1 MEEYQ
6 SEILRIKVLLGEHP
20 EGMSITAI
28 SGDLGIN
35 RNSIAKYMDILQI
48 QGSVDGRKVGTSKI
62 YYLSER
68 LPAASIMRFCT
79 RPLFVINQ
87 DFVIINLN
95 RSFSECIGIPNDRL
109 IQQPFEALPF
119 RFLDGAT
126 PRQVLRAALR
136 GMEQRV
142 RAQHMSGTLA
152 FQVTLLFIPVVF
164 ENGKPGVS
172 VIIEE
177 NERSG
182 QFSQNG
188 PGTNGDDN
196 MGGQLEYHVRHTPEG
211 IIHYVNE
218 TYCRAVGKQ
227 REDLV
232 GRMFK
237 PLVSPEDDN
246 RITQLLSGLTPQ
258 YPVGTIEY
266 SAVMANGEVN
276 WQHWQIHGLFNSR
289 GELTGYHSYGIDKT
303 EAVVLQQK
311 LKKTQEMLEETIANR
326 TEELRTINRHLY
338 SEIARR
344 EKMEQQFLYTQ
355 FAMDNAPDMVFWV
368 NRNARVQ
375 YANRIAVLTL
385 GYSVEE
391 IPGLSFGD
399 LCPAFN
405 LARWDTVWEQLKNEG
420 SITLE
425 TGIIS
430 RDGVSTPVEIVINYL
445 EYHGM
450 EFACSF
456 SRNITDRTRM
466 ERALQQANKKLN
478 LLTSTTRHD
487 IHNKITVLLGYLGRA
502 KKITKDPVLL
512 GYLERQEKAA
522 KEIRSEIQLTRDFK
536 NLGTDSPVWLNVRN
550 IAGLAANYYDDE
562 PVRFIIDV
570 PDIEIYV
577 DNHLERVFFQIFSNS
592 LKPGQKTT
600 LVRVTASEKEH
611 GLTIIVEDDGNGFSE
626 EEKESAF
633 ELKTGGENN
642 DLFIIREILS
652 LTGISLQET
661 GVPGQGSRFE
671 IGVPL
676 SYYRMPALQQAGY

>member
-6 SEILRIKVLLGEHP
+6 SEITRIKELLGEHP

-28 SGDLGIN
+28 SGDLSIN

-68 LPAASIMRFCT
+68 LPAASLMRFCT

-95 RSFSECIGIPNDRL
+95 RSFSEYIGIPNDRL
-109 IQQPFEALPF
+109 MQQPFDSLPL

-126 PRQVLRAALR
+126 PRQILRAALR

-142 RAQHMSGTLA
+142 RAQRVSGTQA
-152 FQVTLLFIPVVF
+152 IQVTLLFIPVVF

-172 VIIEE
+172 VIIDE
-177 NERSG
+177 NERAG
-182 QFSQNG
+182 QFSQPSARSCENEDM
-188 PGTNGDDN
+188 GT
-196 MGGQLEYHVRHTPEG
+196 QLEYHVRHTPEG
-211 IIHYVNE
+211 VIHHVNE

-232 GRMFK
+232 GRIFK
-237 PLVSPEDDN
+237 PLVSTEDEN
-246 RITQLLSGLTPQ
+246 RISELLSGLSSQ
-258 YPVGTIEY
+258 YPVGSIEY
-266 SAVMANGEVN
+266 SAVMANGEVR

-289 GELTGYHSYGIDKT
+289 GELTGYNSYGIDIT
-303 EAVVLQQK
+303 GEIVLQQK
-311 LKKTQEMLEETIANR
+311 LKKTQEMLEGTIANR
-326 TEELRTINRHLY
+326 TEELRTINRQLY

-344 EKMEQQFLYTQ
+344 EKMEQQFLHTQ

-375 YANRIAVLTL
+375 YANRIAVETL
-385 GYSVEE
+385 GYSAEE
-391 IPGLSFGD
+391 ILGLSFGD

-405 LARWDTVWEQLKNEG
+405 LTRWDTVWEQLKNEG

-425 TGIIS
+425 AGIIS
-430 RDGVSTPVEIVINYL
+430 RDGVSTPVEIVIKYL

-502 KKITKDPVLL
+502 KKITKDPILL
-512 GYLERQEKAA
+512 EYLERQEKAA

-536 NLGTDSPVWLNVRN
+536 NLGTESPVWLNVRT
-550 IAGLAANYYDDE
+550 IAGLAMNYYEDE
-562 PVRFIIDV
+562 PVRFIIDI

-577 DNHLERVFFQIFSNS
+577 DSHLERVFFQIFSNS
-592 LKPGQKTT
+592 LKAGQKTT
-600 LVRVTASEKEH
+600 LIKVSAWEKEH
-611 GLTIIVEDDGNGFSE
+611 GLSIIVEDDGNGFSE

-633 ELKTGGENN
+633 ELKSGGENN

-652 LTGISLQET
+652 LTGISLHET
-661 GVPGQGSRFE
+661 GVPGQGARFE

-676 SYYRMPALQQAGY
+676 SYYRMPPLQQSGY

>member
-6 SEILRIKVLLGEHP
+6 SEITRIKEILGEHP

-28 SGDLGIN
+28 SAEIGIN

-79 RPLFVINQ
+79 RPLIVINQ
-87 DFVIINLN
+87 DFIIINLN
-95 RSFSECIGIPNDRL
+95 RSFSEAIGIPADKL
-109 IQQPFEALPF
+109 IQQPFEVLPL
-119 RFLDGAT
+119 RFIDGAT

-142 RAQHMSGTLA
+142 RAQRMSGTQA
-152 FQVTLLFIPVVF
+152 YQVTLLFIPVVF

-172 VIIEE
+172 VIFDD
-177 NERSG
+177 NERTG
-182 QFSQNG
+182 KFSQYNTG
-188 PGTNGDDN
+188 LSEIDD
-196 MGGQLEYHVRHTPEG
+196 MGGQLEYHVRHTSDG
-211 IIHYVNE
+211 VIHYVNE

-232 GRMFK
+232 GRKFK
-237 PLVSPEDDN
+237 PLVSQEDDE
-246 RITQLLSGLTPQ
+246 RITELLAGLTPQ

-266 SAVMANGEVN
+266 SAVMANGDVS

-289 GELTGYHSYGIDKT
+289 GEVTGYNSYGMDIT
-303 EAVVLQQK
+303 ETVNLQQK
-311 LKKTQEMLEETIANR
+311 LKKTQDMLEGAIANR
-326 TEELRTINRHLY
+326 TEELRTINRQLY

-344 EKMEQQFLYTQ
+344 EKMEQQFLHTQ

-368 NRNARVQ
+368 NHNARVQ
-375 YANRIAVLTL
+375 YANRIAVQTL

-391 IPGLSFGD
+391 ILGLSFGD
-399 LCPAFN
+399 LCPVFT
-405 LARWDTVWEQLKNEG
+405 LTRWDSIWEQLKNEG

-425 TGIIS
+425 AGITS
-430 RDGVSTPVEIVINYL
+430 KDGVSTPVEIVIKYL

-478 LLTSTTRHD
+478 LLTSITRHD

-502 KKITKDPVLL
+502 KKIAKDPQLIE
-512 GYLERQEKAA
+512 YLERQEKAA
-522 KEIRSEIQLTRDFK
+522 REIRNELQITRDFK
-536 NLGTDSPVWLNVRN
+536 NLGTDSPVWLNIRT
-550 IAGLAANYYDDE
+550 IAGLATNYYEDK
-562 PVRFIIDV
+562 PVRFIIDL

-577 DNHLERVFFQIFSNS
+577 DPHLERVFFQIFSNS
-592 LKPGQKTT
+592 LKTGQKTT
-600 LVRVTASEKEH
+600 YVRVSANEKEH
-611 GLTIIVEDDGNGFSE
+611 GLFIIIEDDGNGFSG
-626 EEKESAF
+626 EEKESLF
-633 ELKTGGENN
+633 ELKSGGENN
-642 DLFIIREILS
+642 DLFIIHEILS
-652 LTGISLQET
+652 LTGLTLQEN
-661 GVPGQGSRFE
+661 GVPGQGTRFE

-676 SYYRMPALQQAGY
+676 SYYRIPALQQSGN

>member
-6 SEILRIKVLLGEHP
+6 SEITKIKELLGEHP

-28 SGDLGIN
+28 SGELSIN

-79 RPLFVINQ
+79 SPLFVINQ

-95 RSFSECIGIPNDRL
+95 RSFSECIGIPNDNL
-109 IQQPFEALPF
+109 IQQSFEALPF

-142 RAQHMSGTLA
+142 RAQRVSGTQVL
-152 FQVTLLFIPVVF
+152 QVTLHFIPVVF

-172 VIIEE
+172 VIIDE
-177 NERSG
+177 NERAG
-182 QFSQNG
+182 QSYQLG
-188 PGTNGDDN
+188 PGISENDN

-211 IIHYVNE
+211 VIQYVNE
-218 TYCRAVGKQ
+218 SYCRAVGKQ

-232 GRMFK
+232 GRIFK
-237 PLVSPEDDN
+237 PLVSPEDDD
-246 RITQLLSGLTPQ
+246 RITELLSGLTPQ

-276 WQHWQIHGLFNSR
+276 WQHWQIHGLFSSR
-289 GELTGYHSYGIDKT
+289 GETTGYNSYGLDITDA
-303 EAVVLQQK
+303 AVLRQK
-311 LKKTQEMLEETIANR
+311 LKKTQEMLEGTIANR
-326 TEELRTINRHLY
+326 TEELRSINRQLY

-344 EKMEQQFLYTQ
+344 EKMEQQFLHTQ

-375 YANRIAVLTL
+375 YANRIAVQTL

-391 IPGLSFGD
+391 IMGFSFGD
-399 LCPAFN
+399 LCPAFT
-405 LARWDTVWEQLKNEG
+405 LSRWDTIWEQLKNEG

-425 TGIIS
+425 AAIIS
-430 RDGVSTPVEIVINYL
+430 KDGVSTPVEIVIKYL

-512 GYLERQEKAA
+512 DYLNRQEKAA

-536 NLGTDSPVWLNVRN
+536 NLGTDSPVWSNVRT
-550 IAGLAANYYDDE
+550 IAGLAANYYVDE
-562 PVRFIIDV
+562 PVRFLIDL
-570 PDIEIYV
+570 PNIEIYV
-577 DNHLERVFFQIFSNS
+577 DNHLERVLFQIFSNS

-600 LVRVTASEKEH
+600 LVRVTANEKEQ
-611 GLTIIVEDDGNGFSE
+611 GLSIIVEDDGNGFTE
-626 EEKESAF
+626 EEKETLF
-633 ELKTGGENN
+633 ELKSGGENN

-661 GVPGQGSRFE
+661 GEPGKGARFE

-676 SYYRMPALQQAGY
+676 SYYRMSAFQQAGY